1 MLLVSYPHVD
11 NGDAVSLNVVI
22 GGAGIRLSPLDQFM
36 NPSENKNFIFFRVT
50 LIFDEK

>member
-1 MLLVSYPHVD
+1 MVSYHHVD
-11 NGDAVSLNVVI
+11 NRDAVSFVVI
-22 GGAGIRLSPLDQFM
+22 GGAGIRIIPLDQFV